1 MPTAVGADTLTSL
14 SRQYTI
20 PRIVD
25 HTFGRNGVL
34 FRLLAGNKV
43 LVQGGTQIEQPGIFS
58 EAEVGGWYSGY
69 GLLDTSPFDTIKNP
83 VWDWKQASVPI
94 TVSMRDLA
102 KANSPEAVANLLM
115 VQTKQAEMRMAELLA
130 DGIWS
135 AGTDV
140 LLPDGMQ
147 LAVDSTGV
155 YGGLSRSAHP
165 GWAAQEDGATAALT
179 LPALNNMFTNLTIG
193 GNHPTLI
200 VSQKA
205 AYNLYWNLNVNN
217 VTYNVGPQG
226 HDEQLASA
234 GFTNQLF
241 NNVPWLIDDHV
252 PNSTSIYLFNEEHM
266 DLIVNPLGDFIVEDF
281 AKPINQNAFVSH
293 IHFMG
298 NFIIEAPRLQG
309 KFTAIA
315 S

>member
-1 MPTAVGADTLTSL
+1 MPTAIGADTLTSL

-20 PRIVD
+20 PKIVD

-43 LVQGGTQIEQPGIFS
+43 IIQGGTQIEQPGIFS
-58 EAEVGGWYSGY
+58 QPTVGGWYSGY
-69 GLLDTSPFDTIKNP
+69 GRLDTTPFDVIRNP

-102 KANSPEAVANLLM
+102 KANSPEAVANLLV
-115 VQTKQAEMRMAELLA
+115 VQTKLAEMRMAELLA
-130 DGIWS
+130 SGLWS
-135 AGTDV
+135 AGTDP
-140 LLPDGMQ
+140 LQPDGFQ
-147 LAVDSTGV
+147 LAIDSTGT
-155 YGGLSRSAHP
+155 YAGLARATYT
-165 GWAAQEDGATAALT
+165 GWASQEDGATATLT
-179 LPALNNMFTNLTIG
+179 LTALNNMFTNLSIG

-205 AYNLYWNLNVNN
+205 PYNLYWVLNSTN
-217 VTYNVGPQG
+217 TTQYIGPTG
-226 HDEQLASA
+226 ADEVLASR

-252 PNSTSIYLFNEEHM
+252 PDSTSIFLLNEEHIDM
-266 DLIVNPLGDFIVEDF
+266 VVNPLGDFIVEDF
-281 AKPINQNAFVSH
+281 AKPIDQNAFVSH

-298 NFIIEAPRLQG
+298 NVIVESCRLQG

-315 S
+315 A

>member
-1 MPTAVGADTLTSL
+1 MATAIGVDTLTSL
-14 SRQYTI
+14 SRQYTV
-20 PRIVD
+20 PKIVD
-25 HTFGRNGVL
+25 HTFGRNGFM

-43 LVQGGTQIEQPGIFS
+43 NVQGGTQIEQPGIFT
-58 EAEVGGWYSGY
+58 EPTVGGWYSGY
-69 GLLDTSPFDTIKNP
+69 GLLDTAPFDVIRNP

-94 TVSMRDLA
+94 TISTRDLA
-102 KANSPEAVANLLM
+102 KANTPEAVANLLM
-115 VQTKQAEMRMAELLA
+115 VQTKLAEMRMAELLA

-140 LLPDGMQ
+140 LLPDGLR
-147 LAVDSTGV
+147 LAVDSTGT
-155 YGGLSRSAHP
+155 YAGLSRSTYT
-165 GWAAQEDGATAALT
+165 GWAAQEDGTTATMT
-179 LPALNNMFTNLTIG
+179 LPALNDMFTNLTIG

-205 AYNLYWNLNVNN
+205 AYNLFWNLNQVNT
-217 VTYNVGPQG
+217 VYNVGPQG
-226 HDEQLASA
+226 YDEQLASA

-252 PNSTSIYLFNEEHM
+252 PDSTSIYMLNEEHI

-281 AKPINQNAFVSH
+281 AKPVNQNAFVSH

-298 NFIIEAPRLQG
+298 NLTVQAPRLQG

-315 S
+315 A